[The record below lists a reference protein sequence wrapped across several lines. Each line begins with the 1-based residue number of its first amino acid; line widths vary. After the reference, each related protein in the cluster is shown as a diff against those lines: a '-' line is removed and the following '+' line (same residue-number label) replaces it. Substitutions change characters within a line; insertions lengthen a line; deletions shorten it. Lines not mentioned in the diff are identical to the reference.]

1 MVLTYIELKQK
12 TQIVPTQYFDAYHE
26 KQRIAIGK
34 HINRLIGKPL
44 DNDKTVKALIE
55 SAFFSSRIDGNPILL
70 DNYLTYHFTG
80 TLPLN
85 KPIISDMELAFIEA
99 AVASCNIEG
108 NPTTVEEYLQFLYDR
123 LNSISKA
130 DEIKEI
136 FTAYEYAQNNALT
149 LSAFYKAHEIL
160 SQSLIEQPAFR
171 GSNRDHRAGVYFEN
185 ELPYIATPPVEIE
198 TEIKKLFSDISLLL
212 KIDLSLSE
220 AFYYS
225 SFLHQI
231 LIHIHPFILGNG
243 IAARLLEKWFLALK
257 IGSVAWLIPSE
268 KLYQNRRESYFR
280 NIKLGTD
287 YQNIDYGLTIPFL
300 LMLPKALTAKY

>member
-1 MVLTYIELKQK
+1 MK

-34 HINRLIGKPL
+34 HITHLKEKPP
-44 DNDKTVKALIE
+44 DNDKTIKALIE

-85 KPIISDMELAFIEA
+85 KPIISGMELVFIEA

-108 NPTTVEEYLQFLYDR
+108 NPTTVEEYLQFLCDR
-123 LNSISKA
+123 LNSITKA

-136 FTAYEYAQNNALT
+136 FTGYEYAQNNALT

-160 SQSLIEQPAFR
+160 SHSLIYNPAFR
-171 GSNRDHRAGVYFEN
+171 GSNRDHEAGVYN
-185 ELPYIATPPVEIE
+185 EDGLIYKATSAAEIE
-198 TEIKKLFSDISLLL
+198 AEMKKLFSDISLLL
-212 KIDLSLSE
+212 KSDLSLSE

-231 LIHIHPFILGNG
+231 LIKIHPFILGNG
-243 IAARLLEKWFLALK
+243 IAARLLEKWFLAQK
-257 IGSVAWLIPSE
+257 IGSVAWQIPSE
-268 KLYQNRRESYFR
+268 KLYQNRRKSYYR
-280 NIKLGTD
+280 NIMLGKD
-287 YQNIDYGLTIPFL
+287 YQKIDYGLTLPFL
-300 LMLPKALTAKY
+300 LMLPRALTAKF